1 MDKFEIDLYPLLFWY
16 NYFSMFEGFIKKIV
30 LISRLCWDDWRF
42 RHLLFLVSTVLV
54 VILYG
59 YYFGTFDQAS
69 HIPFLKK
76 SVDPTLYPNDHFFD
90 LRSTHYSFF
99 WLFFAPMIKIH
110 FLEISMFVVHLL
122 VTYLTFWAIWSLSIT
137 LFKNPLTSF
146 ITTIAFIFP
155 HIGFSGFPLFE
166 FSLLNR
172 TFALPFELFA
182 LNYYLKKQELRTF
195 FILGLIYNIHVIS
208 VNFFMVMI
216 CFDVLLRIRKY
227 GLFFLVK
234 TIALFILGAL
244 PVLVWK
250 FGNSGIDIRVH
261 YEWFDLL
268 NRSTFFHLF
277 NFISLKNIQVIFIS
291 LNGIASLCLFFIFSR
306 GLHEEKH
313 QVSRNFIYAGICVLL
328 VQFISTYAFPSTIII
343 QSQISRIGI
352 LISSFSY
359 FYVAYYV
366 ASLFR
371 KSTENKAIVM
381 FAALIFTLL
390 PTLFLITY
398 CFENKITSKYLAYVA
413 TGIIT
418 IFFST
423 ILITIYSVN
432 LWSPGF
438 YIYPRQSTFTEM
450 QIWARDNTPKNAIF
464 ITPPEKW
471 WMYETE
477 WRVLSERSSVSTI
490 SELLEAAFD
499 PTYISYWRPRFEAV
513 APGAIKQFD
522 GNPFANLNITKNAY
536 NSLHKEDIMN
546 ISHAYNASYVLVEK
560 PTRYRLPIAYQNEEY
575 IMYKIK

>member
-1 MDKFEIDLYPLLFWY
+1 M
-16 NYFSMFEGFIKKIV
+16 
-30 LISRLCWDDWRF
+30 
-42 RHLLFLVSTVLV
+42 LV

-110 FLEISMFVVHLL
+110 LLEISMFVVHLL
-122 VTYLTFWAIWSLSIT
+122 VTYLTFWAIWSLSVT

-182 LNYYLKKQELRTF
+182 LNFYLNHKEFRAF
-195 FILGLIYNIHVIS
+195 FILGIMYNFHVIS
-208 VNFFMVMI
+208 VNFFMAMI
-216 CFDVLLRIRKY
+216 CFDMLLRWQKF
-227 GLFFLVK
+227 GLVFIGKAIL
-234 TIALFILGAL
+234 IFILGAL
-244 PVLVWK
+244 PVLIWK
-250 FGNSGIDIRVH
+250 FGSSGIDFYPH

-268 NRSTFFHLF
+268 NRTTFFHLF
-277 NFISLKNIQVIFIS
+277 NFVSLKNVQVILIS
-291 LNGIASLCLFFIFSR
+291 LNGIASLYLFFTFAKTQ
-306 GLHEEKH
+306 HEKKH
-313 QVSRNFIYAGICVLL
+313 QVFRNFIYAGILVLL
-328 VQFISTYAFPSTIII
+328 VQFVSTYLFPSTIII

-359 FYVAYYV
+359 FYVASYV
-366 ASLFR
+366 STLFR
-371 KSTENKAIVM
+371 KSTINKAAVM
-381 FAALIFTLL
+381 FVAMIFTLFPL
-390 PTLFLITY
+390 LFLITY
-398 CFENKITSKYLAYVA
+398 CFEKKITNTYLAGIFIGVITLFFSA
-413 TGIIT
+413 TLIT
-418 IFFST
+418 IFV
-423 ILITIYSVN
+423 VN

-438 YIYPRQSTFTEM
+438 YIYPRRTAFTEM
-450 QIWARDNTPKNAIF
+450 QLWAKNNTPKDAIF

-499 PTYISYWRPRFEAV
+499 PAYISYWRPRFEAV
-513 APGAIKQFD
+513 APGAIKQYD
-522 GNPFANLNITKNAY
+522 GDFFTNLNVTKKAY
-536 NSLHKEDIMN
+536 NSLHKQDILN
-546 ISHAYNASYVLVEK
+546 ISRLYNASYILVEK
-560 PTRYRLPIAYQNEEY
+560 PTLYNLPVAHQNKEY
-575 IMYKIK
+575 SMYKIK